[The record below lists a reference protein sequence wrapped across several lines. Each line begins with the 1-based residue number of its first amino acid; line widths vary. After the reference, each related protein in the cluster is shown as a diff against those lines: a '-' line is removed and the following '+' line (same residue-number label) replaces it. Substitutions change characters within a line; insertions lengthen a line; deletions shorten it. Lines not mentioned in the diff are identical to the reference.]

1 MTETT
6 FDSKCNIL
14 ADFYIE
20 YKGADQFSDFFQY
33 CDLGLPLA
41 YAFSS
46 DIVKPTEVATGFIEE
61 TFALFLELLGIEED
75 TGYESL
81 DELTGLVSE

>member
-1 MTETT
+1 MSETT
-6 FDSKCNIL
+6 FENKCNIL

-20 YKGADQFSDFFQY
+20 YKGAEQFSDFYSY

-41 YAFSS
+41 YAFSAE
-46 DIVKPTEVATGFIEE
+46 IVKPTDIAKGFIEE
-61 TFALFLELLGIEED
+61 TFTLFLELLGISED
-75 TGYESL
+75 QGYESL